1 MTTAGSTLAPFKTK
15 TFRRLWTVT
24 LFSNLGDVV
33 QGIGAAWLM
42 TQITDSHSMVGLV
55 QAAIT
60 LPVVIFSLM
69 AGALADNF
77 NRRRIMMTAQ
87 LMMMTVS
94 ALLASLTWF
103 GALTPWLLL
112 TFTFLIGCCGA
123 LYNPPWQTTVSDIVP
138 RADIPAAVTL
148 NSVGFNLMRS
158 VGPAIG
164 GTIVALWGGVAA
176 FTVNVFSY
184 LPLISALYFWQ
195 PQYEQPLL
203 PRERLVGAMSD
214 GLRYVMMSPHLMAV
228 MARAFVFGIGAV
240 SIMALLPLVARD
252 MLQGDAFSYG
262 SMLGCFGLGAI
273 VAGLANSRIRAHL
286 SSEVILV
293 IAFVGFGLSCLL
305 LGLSRSLILSHIVL
319 MPAGLCWVF
328 AWSLCNTTV
337 QLSAPRWVVART
349 LALYQTASYAGM
361 ALGSWAWGAIADNYG
376 TPSALVIC
384 GIFLLTGAFLGL
396 YWPIRELGPINLD
409 PSDRFREPELHLDL
423 KPRSGPI
430 MVMVDYVIEEENLAA
445 FLDAMH
451 QRRRIRLRDGAR
463 HWVLLRDLENPQQWT
478 ESYHM
483 PTWVEYLRHNH
494 RTTQADI
501 EIIALLQSLNCNAS
515 PPRVH
520 RMIERQTVPHLHEV
534 DIKHPPHI

>member
-1 MTTAGSTLAPFKTK
+1 MTTTGPTLAPFKTR
-15 TFRRLWTVT
+15 TFRYLWTVT
-24 LFSNLGDVV
+24 LVSNLGGVIQAV
-33 QGIGAAWLM
+33 GAAWLM
-42 TQITDSHSMVGLV
+42 TQISNSHSMVGLV

-77 NRRRIMMTAQ
+77 NRRRIMLSAQ
-87 LMMMTVS
+87 MMMMLVS
-94 ALLASLTWF
+94 ILLAGLTWF
-103 GALTPWLLL
+103 GVVTPWLLL
-112 TFTFLIGCCGA
+112 VFTFLIGCCGA

-138 RADIPAAVTL
+138 RSDIPAAITL

-164 GTIVALWGGVAA
+164 GTIVAVWGGVAA
-176 FTVNVFSY
+176 FTVNAFSY
-184 LPLISALYFWQ
+184 LPLVITLYLWR
-195 PQYEQPLL
+195 PCYEKPLL
-203 PRERLVGAMSD
+203 PREGLMGAMSD

-228 MARAFVFGIGAV
+228 LARAFLFGIGAV
-240 SIMALLPLVARD
+240 VMMALLPLVARD
-252 MLQGDAFSYG
+252 MVGGSAFSYG

-273 VAGLANSRIRAHL
+273 VAGITNSRMRGYF
-286 SSEVILV
+286 SSETIMV

-305 LGLSRSLILSHIVL
+305 LGLSRSLIFSHLIL

-361 ALGSWAWGAIADNYG
+361 ALGSWVWGAIAENYG
-376 TPSALVIC
+376 TPTALMIC
-384 GIFLLTGAFLGL
+384 GIFLLFGALLGL
-396 YWPIRELGPINLD
+396 KLPIRDLGSINLD
-409 PSDRFREPELHLDL
+409 PSDQFRAPELHLDL

-430 MVMVDYVIEEENLAA
+430 MVMVDYRIEEKNLAA

-494 RTTQADI
+494 RMTQADV
-501 EIIALLQSLNCNAS
+501 EIITLLQSLNCNADS
-515 PPRVH
+515 PRVH

-534 DIKHPPHI
+534 DIKHPPEI